1 MLLCH
6 TLQQTKG
13 SVTMY
18 TKYNK
23 QKVVLLCHTLQQTKG
38 SVTMYTKYNKQKV
51 VLLWS
56 LNTTNKR

>member
-1 MLLCH
+1 MD
-6 TLQQTKG
+6 
-13 SVTMY
+13 

-38 SVTMYTKYNKQKV
+38 SVTMDTKYNKQKV
-51 VLLWS
+51 VLLGT